1 MDLEYT
7 PEQQRLRAEIRA
19 TLEEVMTPERT
30 LALSARME
38 GGPETRECIRALAAA
53 NLLGVGWP
61 KEYGG
66 RGFSAI
72 EQFIFAE
79 EAQRVNAPIPLVT
92 LNTVGP
98 TLMQCGTEEQKQKFL
113 PAILDG
119 SVEFAI
125 GYSEPGAGSDLAS
138 LRTTAVRDGDSYV
151 INGQKMFTSGAAY
164 ADYIW
169 LAARTDPNAK
179 KHKGISILIVPTSSP
194 GFSWKPLHTMPGI
207 STFYTFYDDVR
218 VPASALVGEENQGW
232 QLITTQLNFERA
244 ALGNLGALEPLFER
258 TLDWATNTELDGG
271 RVIDQPWVQLA
282 LARVEAQ
289 VAAYKLVNQR
299 INAAMTKGVLN
310 MGEASA
316 AKVFGTELTQQV
328 ARELLEVL
336 DGNGVRRGDDA
347 PLRGALESAYR
358 WAVINTF
365 GGGANE
371 IQRDIIAM
379 AGLGM
384 PRAPRDL
391 RATAKV
397 RRTNSVTDPETVR
410 AKLRALVGQPTG
422 GSGKPTVAPDPV
434 NQPMIRH
441 WAYALADMNP
451 VYLDPEF
458 AAASRFGGIVSPPVM
473 LQTWTMPSP
482 KLEGIGDRGGAPI
495 EIKTNPT
502 AFLDEAGYTS
512 TVATN
517 SEFEIERY
525 PRLGDVISATA
536 VYESVSDE
544 KKTALGT
551 GFFLTW
557 LTTYTNQD
565 GEVLGRQRFRV
576 LRFRPAN

>member
-1 MDLEYT
+1 MELDDT
-7 PEQQRLRAEIRA
+7 PEQLQLRNEIRA
-19 TLEEVMTPERT
+19 ALEEVMTPER
-30 LALSARME
+30 SAAVAERIE
-38 GGPETRECIRALAAA
+38 GGTAVRECVRALAAA

-66 RGFSAI
+66 RGFSAV

-79 EAQRVNAPIPLVT
+79 EARRVGAPIPLVT

-138 LRTTAVRDGDSYV
+138 LRTRAVRDGDEWV

-164 ADYIW
+164 ADCIW

-179 KHKGISILIVPTSSP
+179 KHKGISIFIVPTSSP
-194 GFSWKPLHTMPGI
+194 GFSWQPLHTMTGI

-218 VPASALVGEENQGW
+218 VPASAIVAGENQGW

-244 ALGNLGALEPLFER
+244 ALGNLGALEPLFEK
-258 TLDWATNTELDGG
+258 TLRWATTTDLDGG

-289 VAAYKLVNQR
+289 VAAYKLVNTR
-299 INAAMTKGVLN
+299 VNAAMTRGALN

-336 DGNGVRRGDDA
+336 DRNGLRRGADA
-347 PLRGALESAYR
+347 PLRGELESAYR
-358 WAVINTF
+358 IAVINTF

-379 AGLGM
+379 AGLLM

-391 RATAKV
+391 RAPDK
-397 RRTNSVTDPETVR
+397 S
-410 AKLRALVGQPTG
+410 G
-422 GSGKPTVAPDPV
+422 G
-434 NQPMIRH
+434 
-441 WAYALADMNP
+441 
-451 VYLDPEF
+451 
-458 AAASRFGGIVSPPVM
+458 
-473 LQTWTMPSP
+473 
-482 KLEGIGDRGGAPI
+482 
-495 EIKTNPT
+495 
-502 AFLDEAGYTS
+502 
-512 TVATN
+512 
-517 SEFEIERY
+517 
-525 PRLGDVISATA
+525 
-536 VYESVSDE
+536 
-544 KKTALGT
+544 
-551 GFFLTW
+551 
-557 LTTYTNQD
+557 TTQ
-565 GEVLGRQRFRV
+565 
-576 LRFRPAN
+576 